1 MPVLSYISSPD
12 QDTMLR
18 AGFTETQNGLWLKTL
33 TEAEY
38 EEVSAE
44 FMKGCRPGSSDKK

>member
-1 MPVLSYISSPD
+1 
-12 QDTMLR
+12 MLR
-18 AGFTETQNGLWLKTL
+18 AGFTEAQNGLWLKTL